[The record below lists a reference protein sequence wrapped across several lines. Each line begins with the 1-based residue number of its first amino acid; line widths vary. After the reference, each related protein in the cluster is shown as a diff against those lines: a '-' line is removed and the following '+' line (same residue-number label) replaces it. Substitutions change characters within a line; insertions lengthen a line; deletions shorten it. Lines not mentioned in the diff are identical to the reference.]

1 MNYKASARRP
11 LAAFLLTL
19 AVVTGYVTL
28 LHRWLL
34 APGPSNEF
42 GQFLI
47 IGMPLVLSATV
58 YAGFV
63 RDESASKKTKRFRT
77 LAAAVLA
84 PTIAWMLYV
93 FVGFAFL
100 DWRM

>member
-1 MNYKASARRP
+1 MSYKASARRP
-11 LAAFLLTL
+11 LAAFFLTL
-19 AVVTGYVTL
+19 AVVTGYVIL
-28 LHRWLL
+28 LHRWLR

-42 GQFLI
+42 GQFLS
-47 IGMPLVLSATV
+47 IGMPLVLSAAV

-63 RDESASKKTKRFRT
+63 RDESGSKKTKRFRT

-84 PTIAWMLYV
+84 PTIAWMLYA
-93 FVGFAFL
+93 FVGFVFL